1 MYGQGGDESLH
12 REYLQLAQSVLDRQ
26 DEIERIKKNL
36 VKLYQDKVKKAEV
49 EAEVVPGLQE
59 GWERRDGL
67 LKELALR
74 SKLIE
79 GAMLKVRPVSSFVL
93 DLLTPL
99 YFKHKPSRTAVTI
112 LIELDDIR
120 LCIASAFAIAFPAVY
135 TKKDMI
141 ITYAGDKREKL
152 VWSLFKRKL
161 SAHFGSYHRVKK
173 HDNGWALYTCRSPFD
188 DIDRSTAVLDAFNA
202 SVDTRG
208 TYVAQC
214 DGQGR
219 IAESEEDFFKR
230 ILGFFHPVL
239 RSLCEKS
246 KECFGRVSGR
256 LVAWREDLNMN
267 EGATRDARDRRTA
280 LNTSVHYY
288 VQDGDG
294 NLWACLGRGEPS
306 AHAEAIHDQDDS
318 GASLTISHPRR
329 AAGRGATHGQDDSGA
344 SLATSPP

>member
-1 MYGQGGDESLH
+1 M
-12 REYLQLAQSVLDRQ
+12 LDRQ
-26 DEIERIKKNL
+26 DRIERIKQNL
-36 VKLYQDKVKKAEV
+36 AKLYQDKVKKAEA

-59 GWERRDGL
+59 RWERRDGL

-79 GAMLKVRPVSSFVL
+79 GAMLKVRSVFSFVL

-99 YFKHKPSRTAVTI
+99 NFKHKPSQTAVTI

-120 LCIASAFAIAFPAVY
+120 LCIASAFAVAFPKVF
-135 TKKDMI
+135 TKEDMI
-141 ITYAGDKREKL
+141 ITYASDKQEKL

-161 SAHFGSYHRVKK
+161 SAHFGSYHRVGK
-173 HDNGWALYTCRSPFD
+173 HDDGWALYAFRSPFD
-188 DIDRSTAVLDAFNA
+188 DIDRSTAVLDTSNV
-202 SVDTRG
+202 SVDTGG

-219 IAESEEDFFKR
+219 IAESEEDSFKR

-246 KECFGRVSGR
+246 KECYERVSGH
-256 LVAWREDLNMN
+256 LVAWREDLRMN

-280 LNTSVHYY
+280 LDTPSLYY
-288 VQDGDG
+288 GHDETG
-294 NLWACLGRGEPS
+294 NLWVCLGRGEPS
-306 AHAEAIHDQDDS
+306 AHAEAIRDQDGSDPS
-318 GASLTISHPRR
+318 LMASVLWSIIRKLVAHVT
-329 AAGRGATHGQDDSGA
+329 
-344 SLATSPP
+344 LAFRCF